1 MFPMTTSSAESRLQ
15 DSGLRALG
23 VTSPFLAASWDG
35 GDPTFDAAGLR
46 LVAQTSVLAPFQGLR
61 RQLDELA
68 VLGCSEASGVTI
80 SGPGTA
86 FSLHPQ
92 AAHRLDTLVDR
103 LLGTAAASIR
113 PIPHTVVVRG
123 RHGDVDRHPPRR
135 RETRSP
141 PPASWS
147 FHDDRGLI
155 ICPIAVAALFVEL
168 ATEFPALAPMAMSN
182 ADGGV
187 ADIAQKASGTVIQVV
202 DPHGSPFDAPG
213 AESIVVLDGDVQSA
227 ELGADGIVTLP
238 SGRTIGAVGAPASSA
253 LGLGPQRRARRHAAD
268 PAGADG
274 GA

>member
-1 MFPMTTSSAESRLQ
+1 MYPMTTSSAESRLE

-46 LVAQTSVLAPFQGLR
+46 LVAHTSVLAPFQGLR

-80 SGPGTA
+80 SGAGTA

-103 LLGTAAASIR
+103 VLGTAAASIR

-123 RHGDVDRHPPRR
+123 VTGPFTDTRHAEGDQIA
-135 RETRSP
+135 T
-141 PPASWS
+141 AGTWS

-155 ICPIAVAALFVEL
+155 ICPIAVAELFVEL
-168 ATEFPALAPMAMSN
+168 ATEFPALAPVVMS
-182 ADGGV
+182 
-187 ADIAQKASGTVIQVV
+187 
-202 DPHGSPFDAPG
+202 
-213 AESIVVLDGDVQSA
+213 E
-227 ELGADGIVTLP
+227 
-238 SGRTIGAVGAPASSA
+238 R
-253 LGLGPQRRARRHAAD
+253 QRRRGRHR
-268 PAGADG
+268 PTWPTGP
-274 GA
+274 